1 MPRGN
6 VLPEGE
12 VLVMVYYGTTDVGK
26 KRTANQDTFMIKEYP
41 GDVTLAVVCDGMGGA
56 NGGATASS
64 LAVSTFVDHIDEYA
78 DVLAGMSPEPEGT
91 RDNAISIPAVLENAV
106 SAANLAV
113 YAMSVSDPELN
124 GMGTTL
130 VSVLATDKYVFAV
143 NVGDSRMYLIDKN
156 GIRQITRDHS
166 YVQHL
171 IDLGRLSPRKARTA
185 RNKNIIT
192 RAVGTEETVRADV
205 FRIERKPSDDGG
217 PTYVL
222 LCTDGL
228 TNMAEPE
235 EIAAIVALE
244 ESADSDSLKEAAERL
259 IQLANDRGGADNI
272 TAVILA
278 Y

>member
-1 MPRGN
+1 
-6 VLPEGE
+6 
-12 VLVMVYYGTTDVGK
+12 MVYYGTTDVGK

-217 PTYVL
+217 PTYAL

>member
-1 MPRGN
+1 
-6 VLPEGE
+6 
-12 VLVMVYYGTTDVGK
+12 MVYYGTTDVGK

-64 LAVSTFVDHIDEYA
+64 LAVSTFVDHIDEYS
-78 DVLAGMSPEPEGT
+78 DLLAGMNPEPEGT
-91 RDNAISIPAVLENAV
+91 RANAVSIPAVLENAV

-113 YAMSVSDPELN
+113 YAMSVSDPELH

-130 VSVLATDKYVFAV
+130 VSILATDEYLFVV
-143 NVGDSRMYLIDKN
+143 NVGDSRMYLIDRD
-156 GIRQITRDHS
+156 GIRQVTRDHS

-192 RAVGTEETVRADV
+192 RAIGTEENVKADV
-205 FRIERKPSDDGG
+205 YRIKREPSEDGK
-217 PTYVL
+217 PTYAL

-244 ESADSDSLKEAAERL
+244 ESAEVDALKESADRL
-259 IQLANDRGGADNI
+259 IKLANDRGGADNI

>member
-1 MPRGN
+1 
-6 VLPEGE
+6 
-12 VLVMVYYGTTDVGK
+12 MVFYGTTDVGK
-26 KRTANQDTFMIKEYP
+26 QRTANQDTFTIKEYP
-41 GDVTLAVVCDGMGGA
+41 GGVTLAVVCDGMGGA

-78 DVLAGMSPEPEGT
+78 DLISEMSPEPEGT
-91 RDNAISIPAVLENAV
+91 REDPVSIPALLENAV

-113 YAMSVSDPELN
+113 YALSVSDPELS

-130 VSVLATDKYVFAV
+130 VAVLARDDYVFAV
-143 NVGDSRMYLIDKN
+143 NVGDSRLYLIERS
-156 GIRQITRDHS
+156 GFRQITRDHS

-192 RAVGTEETVRADV
+192 RAVGTEESVRADV
-205 FRIERKPSDDGG
+205 FRVERKPSGDGG
-217 PTYVL
+217 PTFLL

-235 EIAAIVALE
+235 EIAAIIAMDEVA
-244 ESADSDSLKEAAERL
+244 DKDSLKDSAEKL
-259 IQLANDRGGADNI
+259 ISLANDRGGADNI